1 MLVDEQ
7 DLELVKIILHI
18 AHQFG
23 LRVVAEGVEDRE
35 SLEMLRSLGCDYVQ
49 GYYISRPLPLEEFES
64 WLAAWTGLDD

>member
-1 MLVDEQ
+1 
-7 DLELVKIILHI
+7 LVKIILHI

-49 GYYISRPLPLEEFES
+49 GYYISRPLPLEEFEP
-64 WLAAWTGLDD
+64 WLAAWKGLDD